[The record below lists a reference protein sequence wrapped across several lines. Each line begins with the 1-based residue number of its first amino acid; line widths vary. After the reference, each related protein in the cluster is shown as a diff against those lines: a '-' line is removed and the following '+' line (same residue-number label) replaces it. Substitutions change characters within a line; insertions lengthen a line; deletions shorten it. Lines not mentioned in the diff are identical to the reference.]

1 MMKIIIIG
9 GTSAGTSAAA
19 KANRLNKKLDITI
32 YEKQILYLLEPVACL
47 TLWGDSLTTPIQ

>member
-1 MMKIIIIG
+1 MKIIIIG